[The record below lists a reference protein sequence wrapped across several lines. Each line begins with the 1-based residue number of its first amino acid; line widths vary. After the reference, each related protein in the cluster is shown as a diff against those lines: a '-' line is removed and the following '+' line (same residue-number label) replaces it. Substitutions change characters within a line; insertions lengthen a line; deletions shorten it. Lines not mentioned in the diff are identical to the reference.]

1 MEILSHSRNWRS
13 RINIT
18 VQIQNGLLYAISKF
32 ARFMLDFGL
41 IYVAESPIFE
51 QGGQYFYPSDP
62 RQPGTQFPVGLNP
75 AKHFRRFKGLGSL
88 DQQDVYNAF
97 YDTSKRRLFQV
108 STDGIDF
115 SMTLVEDINARKKLL
130 YDKGILS
137 NPYNFTDL

>member
-1 MEILSHSRNWRS
+1 MADEDGLA
-13 RINIT
+13 
-18 VQIQNGLLYAISKF
+18 IQNGLLYAISKF

-75 AKHFRRFKGLGSL
+75 SKHFRRFKGLGSL
-88 DQQDVYNAF
+88 DREDVYNAF
-97 YDTSKRRLFQV
+97 YDTSKRRLFRV

-115 SMTLVEDINARKKLL
+115 AMTLVEDINARKKLL

-137 NPYNFTDL
+137 NPYNFKDL